1 MLFQHSV
8 EMKVRFSQMR
18 LSTRIRIVGASV
30 LGSLLLLVAL
40 VGTASAFTVHP
51 HISVNKHH
59 VVTDS
64 TGCAAVKVTG
74 SGYTEST
81 NTVTNYAYLTL
92 SDSDTNAT
100 PYFGNDGLPY
110 DNVPVNKEGKF
121 SDTLLICADFVYPGD
136 VFDIGSADYD
146 TGQTSNTVL
155 IRAD

>member
-1 MLFQHSV
+1 
-8 EMKVRFSQMR
+8 MR
-18 LSTRIRIVGASV
+18 NSTRTKITLIAVIGC
-30 LGSLLLLVAL
+30 LLLLAAFM
-40 VGTASAFTVHP
+40 GSASAFTVKP
-51 HISVNKHH
+51 HLSATPHH

-64 TGCAAVKVTG
+64 TGCAAVKVKG